1 MQKIKVTLVLL
12 LVFSIV
18 LSMGLTAAA
27 ATTGVKIM
35 LDGKELASDQ
45 EPRFE
50 SDYTLVP
57 IRVIAEALGGEV
69 GYNNATKQVTV
80 TTADHTMAFKV
91 DSKTAT
97 VDGKSATMD
106 VPLRGFGGRTFVPIS
121 FISRN
126 LGAEIS
132 YSNSIKTVTIT
143 YFSNMSGSLKL
154 GGSSTIYPPATA
166 AADALMKKNSG
177 LSVTVAEGGSG
188 AGITGAADGTFN
200 IGNASQDL
208 SSSQKTT
215 YRDLVQTQIGNDAV
229 AIIVH
234 KNNKLKNLTKQQV
247 YDIFTGATT
256 NWKDVGG
263 ADGAIFVQTR
273 ESTSGTLDCLNKTAI
288 QTISKEGKVTETATP
303 HNSTGLLLQAV
314 KDNENAIGFISMG
327 YVDDTIN
334 AVSIDNILCTYNNA
348 FYGVWPYT
356 RHLNMITKGMPT
368 GLAAKFINYLRS
380 PEGQK
385 ILTDEHYLPLF
396 DKYLPK

>member
-1 MQKIKVTLVLL
+1 MQKIKVTLVLF

-132 YSNSIKTVTIT
+132 Y
-143 YFSNMSGSLKL
+143 
-154 GGSSTIYPPATA
+154 
-166 AADALMKKNSG
+166 
-177 LSVTVAEGGSG
+177 
-188 AGITGAADGTFN
+188 
-200 IGNASQDL
+200 
-208 SSSQKTT
+208 
-215 YRDLVQTQIGNDAV
+215 
-229 AIIVH
+229 
-234 KNNKLKNLTKQQV
+234 
-247 YDIFTGATT
+247 
-256 NWKDVGG
+256 
-263 ADGAIFVQTR
+263 
-273 ESTSGTLDCLNKTAI
+273 
-288 QTISKEGKVTETATP
+288 
-303 HNSTGLLLQAV
+303 
-314 KDNENAIGFISMG
+314 
-327 YVDDTIN
+327 
-334 AVSIDNILCTYNNA
+334 
-348 FYGVWPYT
+348 
-356 RHLNMITKGMPT
+356 
-368 GLAAKFINYLRS
+368 
-380 PEGQK
+380 
-385 ILTDEHYLPLF
+385 
-396 DKYLPK
+396 